1 MSLYKEDESFDDCGN
16 CLSVAEEKFDSVSKI
31 YPIFDN
37 NTLKYPIMVVN
48 LYTQE
53 LPRIYST
60 VNRHLLRGLQ
70 NEVWQVFTSLLT
82 RAIDVLSPLINKK
95 CDRFTVYRGQG
106 CYPVA
111 DIGQTYQFRRF
122 SSTTFNPWVALAFSN
137 GECTTFIKIDKA
149 FGLPVEIFSK
159 YQSEEE
165 VILKSDSVFRVHN
178 KLNSTADESVKD
190 NITNEIQN
198 IIGAQPDPYQYNMPD
213 IFVHL
218 IMEENTRKKKK
229 REDVPYLMQKRS
241 SKDMDNLD
249 NRLEIQHS
257 TRTTR
262 AATEMII
269 DEIDLWKKH
278 LRSSYDGKYSADV
291 PDCIAKSTISSSV
304 PIGPDSKI
312 MIIFLAVTYLTLYC

>member
-16 CLSVAEEKFDSVSKI
+16 CLSDAEEKFDSVSKN

-53 LPRIYST
+53 RPRIYST

-70 NEVWQVFTSLLT
+70 NEVWRVFTSLLT
-82 RAIDVLSPLINKK
+82 RAIDVLSPLINKE
-95 CDRFTVYRGQG
+95 CDRFIVYRGQG
-106 CYPVA
+106 CYPMA

-122 SSTTFNPWVALAFSN
+122 ISTTFNPWVALDFASSQCN
-137 GECTTFIKIDKA
+137 MFIVIENA
-149 FGLPVEIFSK
+149 FGLPVEIFAK

-190 NITNEIQN
+190 NITNEMESTVAVY
-198 IIGAQPDPYQYNMPD
+198 GSYHYRMPD
-213 IFVHL
+213 IFVRL

-269 DEIDLWKKH
+269 DEIDLWKNTFVQVMMENIV
-278 LRSSYDGKYSADV
+278 LAFRTVLQNPPSQV
-291 PDCIAKSTISSSV
+291 RFQQFLIAKS
-304 PIGPDSKI
+304 
-312 MIIFLAVTYLTLYC
+312 